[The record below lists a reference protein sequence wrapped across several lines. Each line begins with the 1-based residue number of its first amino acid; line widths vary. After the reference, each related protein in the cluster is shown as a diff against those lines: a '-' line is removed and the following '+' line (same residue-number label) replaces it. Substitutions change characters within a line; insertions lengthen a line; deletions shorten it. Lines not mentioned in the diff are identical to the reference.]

1 MIALPVLLQTAAAIS
16 TMADPLQPATEN
28 VNSTKGPPD
37 SQKLMNF
44 RKTSKQPLTTSPPPA
59 LVSENDVALFSGG
72 TKICNEIFR
81 IGVTPPGS
89 RAISPCPIGPR
100 TLGPRTL
107 SPWHIKSQGPGT

>member
-44 RKTSKQPLTTSPPPA
+44 RKTSKQPLTTSPPPQACIIVFGAWDPNFFA
-59 LVSENDVALFSGG
+59 LKYA
-72 TKICNEIFR
+72 
-81 IGVTPPGS
+81 
-89 RAISPCPIGPR
+89 
-100 TLGPRTL
+100 
-107 SPWHIKSQGPGT
+107 